1 MLEENK
7 SYKMTFFV
15 FGKTL
20 TFTGKIIELNDFIKF
35 KDKFGEIIIYNKN
48 CLAQYIELNGEEA
61 Q

>member
-35 KDKFGEIIIYNKN
+35 EDKYGDVIIYNKN
-48 CLAQYIELNGEEA
+48 CLTQYVELEGEVP